1 MKKFWKI
8 AVLSLLLPAGALAQG
23 EAQLE
28 TSGSVTVG
36 AQLIDVD
43 SNSSKFGEYRDLQNG
58 VNLYDLSF
66 LGLDTASGRYLE
78 LNGKNLIRD
87 DQSLRVEAGSAGSW
101 RMTVEH
107 NETPHNLSNKAKT
120 PFIEQWDGFY
130 TVPGP
135 VALPNTD
142 VAGVPTSGYN
152 LAPTGAQ
159 AAAGLLRNNDAAT
172 AAWLTTTLHKV
183 DLGTQREKSSAT
195 LQLTP
200 TEFLKFRLTYSG
212 ERKDG
217 SKLTYGPIGDR
228 PPRTLNV
235 QLAEPIDYATREVKF
250 EAEYNRDNY
259 QGIFTYL
266 ISDFENEIDTL
277 TWQNIYARQADAG
290 SLADTSYDQ
299 WTGHRV
305 ANFGQRALAPD
316 NRYQN
321 ASLTFGIDLP
331 LASRLSA
338 TAAYGKS
345 EQDENL
351 IAYSTSAFGTTGN
364 TNVGAAATLP
374 RSSADAEIATKL
386 FNLDYTINPVER
398 LNLRAFFRYYDLDNK
413 TGEDNWHYI
422 TSDTMSGTGTGGTPT
437 YKNMRTNLAY
447 GYDQQNYG
455 LDATYSLN
463 FWRTTL
469 GLGFERE
476 AIDRDYREAD
486 TDENMYKVSLRTRP
500 TNSVSLR
507 AKYLFGDREADGYNN
522 NVTADSYWYTQAN
535 VGTDNDNPQFTFSNH
550 PDMRKFDVTDRE
562 RQQVDLAA
570 TVTPYEALDLTA
582 SFRWRDDDYASG
594 VTSTQPLAGTTFAG
608 VNDVTPGDQ
617 LGLLSSESTRYALD
631 GSYAV
636 SKQLNLNAFVAR
648 EESESTQRGLEFN
661 ENNKANPAGAAAADL
676 GAWTE
681 ARGQWIAKTDDR
693 TNTVG
698 AGIGYQIIPGK
709 LNFVTDYSFA
719 YGKVDIDYS
728 GFGSPSSGTRT
739 AGVIST
745 AERAD
750 TNEFAFRNPSTVSH
764 KQNTLNATL
773 EYQMAKNL
781 VFGLHYL
788 FDNYRISDW
797 AQESDNPWTESVG
810 SEFLLRDTS
819 SATSTQWGNRLVSMG
834 SYLGPDYDAHL
845 GYVSMTYKF

>member
-23 EAQLE
+23 EARLE
-28 TSGSVTVG
+28 TSGSVTAGV
-36 AQLIDVD
+36 QRIDVD
-43 SNSSKFGEYRDLQNG
+43 TNSSKFGEYRDLHNG
-58 VNLYDLSF
+58 LNLYDLSF
-66 LGLDTASGRYLE
+66 LGIDTANGRYLE

-87 DQSLRVEAGSAGSW
+87 DQSLRLDLGSAGTW
-101 RMTVEH
+101 RMSVER
-107 NETPHNLSNKAKT
+107 NEIPHNISNKAMT
-120 PFIEQWDGFY
+120 PFIDQGNGLY
-130 TVPGP
+130 TVPSP
-135 VALPNTD
+135 VALPDTD

-152 LAPTGAQ
+152 LAPSGAQ
-159 AAAGLLRNNDAAT
+159 ATAGLLRNNDDAT
-172 AAWLTTTLHKV
+172 ALWLSTNLHDV
-183 DLGTQREKSSAT
+183 ELGTQRDKTSAA

-200 TEFLKFRLTYSG
+200 TEHLKFRLTYTDD
-212 ERKDG
+212 RKDG
-217 SKLTYGPIGDR
+217 SKITYGPIGDR
-228 PPRTLNV
+228 PPRTLNI
-235 QLAEPIDYATREVKF
+235 QMSEPIDYVTREVKV
-250 EAEYNRDNY
+250 EAEYNRDKF
-259 QGIFTYL
+259 QGLFTYL

-277 TWQNIYARQADAG
+277 TWQNIYAREADAG

-345 EQDENL
+345 EQDEDL
-351 IAYSTSAFGTTGN
+351 IAYSTSAFGTTGT

-374 RSSADAEIATKL
+374 RSSADAEIETKL
-386 FNLDYTINPVER
+386 LNVDYTINPVER
-398 LNLRAFFRYYDLDNK
+398 LNLRAFFRHYDLDNNTK
-413 TGEDNWHYI
+413 EDNWHYV
-422 TSDTMSGTGTGGTPT
+422 TSDTIGGTGGAPS
-437 YKNMRTNLAY
+437 YKNKRTNLAY

-476 AIDRDYREAD
+476 AIDREYREAD
-486 TDENMYKVSLRTRP
+486 TDENMYKVSIRTRP

-507 AKYLFGDREADGYNN
+507 AKYLYGDREADGYNN
-522 NVTADSYWYTQAN
+522 NVTANSYWYAPAD

-562 RQQVDLAA
+562 RKQVDLAA
-570 TVTPYEALDLTA
+570 TLTPFESLDLTA
-582 SFRWRDDDYASG
+582 SYRWRDDDYASG
-594 VTSTQPLAGTTFAG
+594 VKPSQPLAGTTLADAAAF
-608 VNDVTPGDQ
+608 TPGDQ
-617 LGLLSSESTRYALD
+617 LGLLASESNRYALD
-631 GSYAV
+631 TSLAV
-636 SKQLNLNAFVAR
+636 NQQLNLNAFYAR
-648 EESESTQRGLEFN
+648 ETIENTQRGLEFN
-661 ENNKANPAGAAAADL
+661 ENNKANPSAATTADL

-681 ARGQWIAKTDDR
+681 ARGQWVAKTQDR

-709 LNFVTDYSFA
+709 LNFVTDYSFSH
-719 YGKVDIDYS
+719 GKVDIDYS
-728 GFGSPSSGTRT
+728 GYGSPSSGTRT

-745 AERAD
+745 AERLD
-750 TNEFAFRNPSTVSH
+750 TNEFAFRNPTTVTH
-764 KQNTLNATL
+764 KQQTLNASL
-773 EYQMAKNL
+773 EYQVVKNL

-797 AQESDNPWTESVG
+797 MQDSSSPWAESVG

-819 SATSTQWGNRLVSMG
+819 SATSNQWGNRLVNMG

>member
-1 MKKFWKI
+1 
-8 AVLSLLLPAGALAQG
+8 L
-23 EAQLE
+23 
-28 TSGSVTVG
+28 
-36 AQLIDVD
+36 
-43 SNSSKFGEYRDLQNG
+43 N
-58 VNLYDLSF
+58 F
-66 LGLDTASGRYLE
+66 LGIDTASGRYIE
-78 LNGKNLIRD
+78 LNGKNLIRN
-87 DQSLRVEAGSAGSW
+87 DQSLRLDAGSAGTW
-101 RMTVEH
+101 RMTVER
-107 NETPHNLSNKAKT
+107 NEIPHNISNKAMT
-120 PFIEQWDGFY
+120 PFIDQGNGLY
-130 TVPGP
+130 TVPTP
-135 VALPNTD
+135 VVLPSTD
-142 VAGVPTSGYN
+142 VTRNVGTPPVPTTTTDSGYN
-152 LAPTGAQ
+152 LAPDGP
-159 AAAGLLRNNDAAT
+159 AAAQGLLRNNDAAT
-172 AAWLTTTLHKV
+172 AAWLETHLHAT
-183 DLGTQREKSSAT
+183 DLGTQRDKTSAT

-200 TEFLKFRLTYSG
+200 SEFLKFRLTYSD

-217 SKLTYGPIGDR
+217 SKITYGPIGDR
-228 PPRTLNV
+228 PPRTLNI
-235 QLAEPIDYATREVKF
+235 QMSEPIDYATREVKL
-250 EAEYNRDNY
+250 EAEYNRDKF
-259 QGIFTYL
+259 QGLFSYL
-266 ISDFENEIDTL
+266 ISDFQNEIDTL

-345 EQDENL
+345 EQDEAL
-351 IAYSTSAFGTTGN
+351 IAYSTSAFGTSTLGS
-364 TNVGAAATLP
+364 AMALP
-374 RSSADAEIATKL
+374 RTKADAEIETKL
-386 FNLDYTINPVER
+386 FNVDYTINPVER
-398 LNLRAFFRYYDLDNK
+398 LNLRAFYRFYDLDNN
-413 TGEDNWHYI
+413 TSEDNWHYI
-422 TSDTMSGTGTGGTPT
+422 TGDTIPNGNATSGLPT

-476 AIDRDYREAD
+476 AIDRDNREAN
-486 TDENMYKVSLRTRP
+486 TDENQYKVSLRTRP
-500 TNSVSLR
+500 VNWVSLR
-507 AKYLFGDREADGYNN
+507 AKYLFGDREGSSYNN
-522 NVTADSYWYTQAN
+522 SVTADSYWYTQAN
-535 VGTDNDNPQFTFSNH
+535 VGTDNDNPQFTFTNH
-550 PDMRKFDVTDRE
+550 PDMRKFDVIDRE
-562 RQQVDLAA
+562 RQQIDLAA
-570 TVTPYEALDLTA
+570 TVTPHEIIDLTA
-582 SFRWRDDDYASG
+582 SYRWRDDDYAAG
-594 VTSTQPLAGTTFAG
+594 VKPSQPLAGTTFAG
-608 VNDVTPGDQ
+608 EAAVTPGDQ
-617 LGLLSSESTRYALD
+617 LGLLASESKRYALD
-631 GSYAV
+631 ASFTV
-636 SKQLNLNAFVAR
+636 NKQLNLNAFASR
-648 EESESTQRGLEFN
+648 EEFESTQRGLEFN
-661 ENNKANPAGAAAADL
+661 ENFKANPAGATAADL

-681 ARGQWIAKTDDR
+681 ARGQWKAVTDDR
-693 TNTVG
+693 TNTFG

-745 AERAD
+745 DERAD
-750 TNEFAFRNPSTVSH
+750 TNQFAFRNPSTVTH

-773 EYQMAKNL
+773 EYQVVKNL

-797 AQESDNPWTESVG
+797 SQESDNPWTESVG

-819 SATSTQWGNRLVSMG
+819 SATSNQWGNRLVSMG
-834 SYLGPDYDAHL
+834 SNLSPDYDAHL

>member
-8 AVLSLLLPAGALAQG
+8 AVLSLLLPAGALAQS
-23 EAQLE
+23 EALLE

-58 VNLYDLSF
+58 FNLYNLSF
-66 LGLDTASGRYLE
+66 LGIDTANGRYLE

-87 DQSLRVEAGSAGSW
+87 DQSLRLDLGSAGTW
-101 RMTVEH
+101 RMTVER
-107 NETPHNLSNKAKT
+107 NEIPHNISNKAMT
-120 PFIEQWDGFY
+120 PFIDQGNGLY
-130 TVPGP
+130 TVASP
-135 VALPNTD
+135 VVLPDTD

-159 AAAGLLRNNDAAT
+159 AAAGLLTNNDAAT
-172 AAWLTTTLHKV
+172 ALWLSTNLHSV
-183 DLGTQREKSSAT
+183 ELGTQRDKTSAT

-200 TEFLKFRLTYSG
+200 NEFLKFRLTYSDD
-212 ERKDG
+212 RKDG
-217 SKLTYGPIGDR
+217 SKITYGPIGDR
-228 PPRTLNV
+228 PPRTLNI
-235 QLAEPIDYATREVKF
+235 QMAEPIDYATREVKV
-250 EAEYNRDNY
+250 EAEYNRDKF
-259 QGIFTYL
+259 QGLFTYL
-266 ISDFENEIDTL
+266 ISDFKNEIDTL
-277 TWQNIYARQADAG
+277 TWQNIYARQADPN

-331 LASRLSA
+331 LASRLTA

-345 EQDENL
+345 EQDEAL
-351 IAYSTSAFGTTGN
+351 IAYSTSAFGTTGT

-374 RSSADAEIATKL
+374 RSSAEAEIETRL
-386 FNLDYTINPVER
+386 LNVNYTINPVER
-398 LNLRAFFRYYDLDNK
+398 LNLRAFFRYYDLDNN
-413 TGEDNWHYI
+413 TEEDNWHYV
-422 TSDTMSGTGTGGTPT
+422 TSDTLSGTGTGGTPSF
-437 YKNMRTNLAY
+437 KNKRTNLAY

-463 FWRTTL
+463 LWRTTL

-476 AIDRDYREAD
+476 EIDRDYREAN
-486 TDENMYKVSLRTRP
+486 TDENQYKVSLRTRP
-500 TNSVSLR
+500 ANWVSLR
-507 AKYLFGDREADGYNN
+507 AKYLYGDRAADSYNN
-522 NVTADSYWYTQAN
+522 SVTAESYWYTQAD
-535 VGTDNDNPQFTFSNH
+535 VGTDNDNPKFTFTNH

-562 RQQVDLAA
+562 RQQIDLAA
-570 TVTPYEALDLTA
+570 TVTPHEIIDLTA
-582 SFRWRDDDYASG
+582 SYRWRDDDYASD
-594 VTSTQPLAGTTFAG
+594 VQSSQPLAGTTFAG
-608 VNDVTPGDQ
+608 EAAVTPGDQ
-617 LGLLSSESTRYALD
+617 LGLLASESNRYALD
-631 GSYAV
+631 AGFTV
-636 SKQLNLNAFVAR
+636 NKQLNLNAFVAR
-648 EESESTQRGLEFN
+648 ETIESTQRGLEFN
-661 ENNKANPAGAAAADL
+661 ENNKANPAAATTADL

-681 ARGQWIAKTDDR
+681 ARGQWLAKTEDR

-750 TNEFAFRNPSTVSH
+750 TNEFAFRNPSTVTH
-764 KQNTLNATL
+764 KQQTLNASL
-773 EYQMAKNL
+773 EYQMVKNL

-797 AQESDNPWTESVG
+797 MQDSSSPWAESVG

-819 SATSTQWGNRLVSMG
+819 SATSTQWGNRLVNMG

-845 GYVSMTYKF
+845 AYVSMTYKF